1 MKYCFVD
8 YKITLVGVAF
18 YYDYS
23 QMRLMRCV
31 KFFTLKE
38 LILSLDFVQRHHGA
52 PCMTLR
58 MRSKSD
64 LKITIKS

>member
-23 QMRLMRCV
+23 QMR
-31 KFFTLKE
+31 FN
-38 LILSLDFVQRHHGA
+38 A
-52 PCMTLR
+52 LR
-58 MRSKSD
+58 
-64 LKITIKS
+64 KIFHIKRTNLEFGFRATASWCTMYDIEDAVEK